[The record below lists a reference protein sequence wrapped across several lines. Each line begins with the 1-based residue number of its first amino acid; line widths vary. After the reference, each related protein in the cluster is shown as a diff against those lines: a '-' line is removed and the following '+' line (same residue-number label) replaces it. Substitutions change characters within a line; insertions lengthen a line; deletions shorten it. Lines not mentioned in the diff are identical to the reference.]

1 MMRKRFNSPLYTEGR
16 FGKRLRE
23 TRDEDNQYLYSKGIY
38 PTKIKKE
45 ELPEDY
51 IRIMSRTHWYLRG
64 YLKTSE
70 IVDMKYEMRKINHL
84 FKDDYLYIS
93 YHEPLRKEQITRG
106 YSDYVNYDV
115 CICGSDII
123 PVVLAAEKY
132 SGYDIS
138 EIRKQIEVKRIWY
151 KENCYDDYYRQFGDN
166 DVDLFE
172 IYATD

>member
-1 MMRKRFNSPLYTEGR
+1 MRKRFNSPLYTEGR

-51 IRIMSRTHWYLRG
+51 IRIMSRTHWYLWG
-64 YLKTSE
+64 YLKTSG
-70 IVDMKYEMRKINHL
+70 IVDMKYEMCKINHL

-106 YSDYVNYDV
+106 YSDYVNDDV

-123 PVVLAAEKY
+123 PVVLAVEKY

-138 EIRKQIEVKRIWY
+138 EIKQQIEVKRIWY
-151 KENCYDDYYRQFGDN
+151 KENCYDDYYRQFGDK

-172 IYATD
+172 IYAPD